1 MAPVRGAHSADVTP
15 FRSVSTLRTHM
26 SQTVTSTDTG
36 TGFDLADW
44 QAGTL
49 AGIVA
54 GVVMGVMLTTQM
66 TPVIE
71 NAIPAMYGLSGG
83 LAGWVVH
90 VSHGAVLG
98 VAFAGVLDA
107 TSGGEWSTARVA
119 GVGLA
124 FGVALWVVLAVL
136 VMPAWLQAVGFAG
149 APSLPNVNVQSL
161 VGHVVYGLVLGG
173 TFAVLD

>member
-1 MAPVRGAHSADVTP
+1 M
-15 FRSVSTLRTHM
+15 HM
-26 SQTVTSTDTG
+26 SQTVTSADTG
-36 TGFDLADW
+36 TGFDLANW

-54 GVVMGVMLTTQM
+54 GIVMGVMLTTQM

-71 NAIPAMYGLSGG
+71 KAIPAMYGLSGG
-83 LAGWVVH
+83 LAGWVIH

-98 VAFAGVLDA
+98 VAFAGLLDA
-107 TSGGEWSTARVA
+107 VDASEWSTAKLA

-124 FGVALWVVLAVL
+124 FGVALWAVLAVL
-136 VMPAWLQAVGFAG
+136 VMPVWLDAVGFAN
-149 APSLPNVNVQSL
+149 APSVPNVSVKSL

-173 TFAVLD
+173 VYAVLD

>member
-1 MAPVRGAHSADVTP
+1 MSET
-15 FRSVSTLRTHM
+15 VSSTE
-26 SQTVTSTDTG
+26 TS

-49 AGIVA
+49 AGTLA
-54 GVVMGVMLTTQM
+54 GVVMGVMLTTQL

-71 NAIPAMYGLSGG
+71 AAIPAMYGLSGG

-98 VAFAGVLDA
+98 VAFAAVLGA
-107 TSGGEWSTARVA
+107 VGGGEWSTAKTV

-136 VMPAWLQAVGFAG
+136 VMPVWLQTVGFG
-149 APSLPNVNVQSL
+149 PAPAVPNVSPKSL
-161 VGHVVYGLVLGG
+161 VGHVVYGVVLGG
-173 TFAVLD
+173 AFAVLD